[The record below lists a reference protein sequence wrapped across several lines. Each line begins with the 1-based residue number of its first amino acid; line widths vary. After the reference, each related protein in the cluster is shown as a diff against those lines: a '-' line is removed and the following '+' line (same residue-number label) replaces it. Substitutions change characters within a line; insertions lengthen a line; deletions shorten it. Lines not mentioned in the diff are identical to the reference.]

1 MQLAQILTPG
11 AAKPADR
18 ARAPRPQTSAPEE
31 PRVTRGERNPW
42 SVILGIGG
50 LCWLVVACTAV
61 LWMLPWSG
69 TTMSSG
75 EYVITTSARAVQH
88 VMVFIVAAFAY
99 RIALAM
105 GWPEGGPARTRVV
118 IINIL
123 LALALAVWSRVA
135 LALVAGFVDGHMED
149 MRDTFAQMKGM
160 ASDLKL
166 VVGPLQM
173 FLPPYV
179 LGLCAIALVLVA
191 ERHHREALRAAELA
205 RAYAAA
211 RMAMLSAQLQPHFL
225 FNSLHA
231 AMGLIDENPRQA
243 SIMLARLGDFLRH
256 ALETSRSPW
265 VDVATELAGL
275 EAYLAVQQTRFSDH
289 LNIAIDASP
298 ESLGVYL
305 PSMLLQPLAEN
316 AIEHGRREG
325 GPALE
330 LRVAA
335 SVSAEH
341 LCIVVTNS
349 SPQLKSDLTRADY
362 GHGLSNV
369 DLRLRAAYGEA
380 AHLVVGPDQ
389 QGGTTAILVLPVRHQ
404 ASAESAERAPA

>member
-1 MQLAQILTPG
+1 MQLRPILRPRAAEPADEAPAPVSRTTTPG
-11 AAKPADR
+11 Q
-18 ARAPRPQTSAPEE
+18 ARVP
-31 PRVTRGERNPW
+31 RGERNPW
-42 SVILGIGG
+42 SVILSVGG
-50 LCWLVVACTAV
+50 LCWLVVACTAL
-61 LWMLPWSG
+61 LWMLPYSG
-69 TTMSSG
+69 TTNNG
-75 EYVITTSARAVQH
+75 NYIITTAARAVQH
-88 VMVFIVAAFAY
+88 ALVFIMAAVAY
-99 RIALAM
+99 RIALAL
-105 GWPEGGPARTRVV
+105 GWPEGAPARTRVV
-118 IINIL
+118 IINTL
-123 LALALAVWSRVA
+123 LALAVAAWSRVA
-135 LALVAGFVDGHMED
+135 VALVAGFVDGHMDD
-149 MRDTFAQMKGM
+149 MRDTFTEMKGITSNFRL
-160 ASDLKL
+160 AA
-166 VVGPLQM
+166 GPVQM

-191 ERHHREALRAAELA
+191 ERHHREALRASELA

-211 RMAMLSAQLQPHFL
+211 RMTMLSAQLQPHFL

-231 AMGLIDENPRQA
+231 AMGLIDESPRQA

-298 ESLGVYL
+298 DSLGVYL

-316 AIEHGRREG
+316 AIEHGRREDAA
-325 GPALE
+325 ALE

-335 SVSAEH
+335 SISAEH
-341 LCIVVTNS
+341 LRIVVSNS
-349 SPQLKSDLTRADY
+349 RPQLKAELTPADY

-369 DLRLRAAYGEA
+369 DLRLRAAYGDE

-389 QGGTTAILVLPVRHQ
+389 QGGTTAILMLPVRRR
-404 ASAESAERAPA
+404 ACAELPQRVTA

>member
-1 MQLAQILTPG
+1 MRLTQFMSPR
-11 AAKPADR
+11 AAAPAYRAPDLTSRTTTPER
-18 ARAPRPQTSAPEE
+18 ARL
-31 PRVTRGERNPW
+31 TRGERNPW
-42 SVILGIGG
+42 SVILSIGG
-50 LCWLVVACTAV
+50 LCWLVVACTA
-61 LWMLPWSG
+61 LLYLLPWSG
-69 TTMSSG
+69 TTNARG
-75 EYVITTSARAVQH
+75 DYVITTSARAVQH
-88 VMVFIVAAFAY
+88 VMVFIVAALAY
-99 RIALAM
+99 RIALAV
-105 GWPEGGPARTRVV
+105 GWPEGVLARTRVV
-118 IINIL
+118 IINTL
-123 LALALAVWSRVA
+123 LALAVAAWSEAA
-135 LALVAGFVDGHMED
+135 LALVAGFVDGHMAD
-149 MRDTFAQMKGM
+149 MRDTFTAMKGT
-160 ASDLKL
+160 ASNLRL
-166 VVGPLQM
+166 AAGPLQM

-191 ERHHREALRAAELA
+191 ERHHRAALRAAELA
-205 RAYAAA
+205 RAYTTA

-298 ESLGVYL
+298 DSLGVYL

-325 GPALE
+325 APLE

-341 LCIVVTNS
+341 LCIVVKNS
-349 SPQLKSDLTRADY
+349 SPQLKADLTPADY

-369 DLRLRAAYGEA
+369 DLRLRAAYGDE

-389 QGGTTAILVLPVRHQ
+389 QGGTTAVLLLPVRRRGC
-404 ASAESAERAPA
+404 AESPEGVPA